1 MIRAVFF
8 DFYGT
13 LAHWSPEAEGIQRIA
28 AAEEGIDLDEAS
40 IARAYFT
47 ANAFMD
53 AENARSP
60 LRDRL
65 PAEVDAFFA
74 EYERLLLRT
83 AGAETTLETAWRI
96 WTRVRAAPKEMA
108 LYPDAKDA
116 LAELRGMG
124 LKLGVISNVGAELDG
139 WLDRLGVGG
148 DLPVRATSGN
158 TGVAKPHPAIFR
170 TALASMGVGA
180 REAVHVGD
188 SQDSDV
194 AGALRAGIEP
204 VFVHREQDAS
214 PPVGVKVVTSLSQ
227 VPPVVRELMGAN
239 A

>member
-13 LAHWSPEAEGIQRIA
+13 LAHWSPEAEGIQRRA
-28 AAEEGIDLDEAS
+28 AAEEGIDVDEAS

-60 LRDRL
+60 LRERL

-74 EYERLLLRT
+74 EYERLLIRT

-108 LYPDAKDA
+108 LYPDAKA
-116 LAELRGMG
+116 TLAELRGMG

-158 TGVAKPHPAIFR
+158 TGSPSPIPPSSGRRWRRWAWARARQYTSATAR
-170 TALASMGVGA
+170 TRTSRVRSGRGSSRYSYIAN
-180 REAVHVGD
+180 RT
-188 SQDSDV
+188 
-194 AGALRAGIEP
+194 P
-204 VFVHREQDAS
+204 VRRSA
-214 PPVGVKVVTSLSQ
+214 
-227 VPPVVRELMGAN
+227 
-239 A
+239 